1 MMRARAKPLAGFTLV
16 ELLVGATLSAAVMAG
31 VLSSYIY
38 IGRNLARLANQQ
50 TLETEGRRTLANFS
64 RDVRMA
70 SELTDTANLSATRVS
85 FTVPTANSTNTIT
98 YYYNSTPITLSPYDD
113 SDDVTV
119 NGTTVAMRREALT
132 RCVYDGTTVTSLTLL
147 RNITTNGV
155 TLRYYDA
162 ADREYTTYTNYL
174 SGIKQVTLEFSTQ
187 LGTSSNGTQT
197 RVHSV
202 ASNRLIL
209 RNQGFLP

>member
-1 MMRARAKPLAGFTLV
+1 MMRARAKSLAGFTLV

-85 FTVPTANSTNTIT
+85 FTLPVASGNNTVT
-98 YYYNSTPITLSPYDD
+98 YYYNSTAA
-113 SDDVTV
+113 DVVVTIS
-119 NGTTVAMRREALT
+119 GTNVTMRANSLT
-132 RCVYDGTTVTSLTLL
+132 RCVYDGSTVASLTLL
-147 RNITTNGV
+147 RNITANGV

-174 SGIKQVTLEFSTQ
+174 PGIKQVTLEFSTQ
-187 LGTSSNGTQT
+187 LGTSGNGTQT
-197 RVHSV
+197 RVHQV